1 MFVISTQH
9 ELAEESHLA
18 EQSLGMM
25 NKPISD
31 EPVKAQQLTLRSFAQ
46 MTAFALAIKP
56 FMALFIGLR
65 VRGREHLLTPGPFVL
80 VANHSSHLDTISLL
94 SLFPLN
100 RLRRIRPVAA
110 ADYFERN
117 AFVSQ
122 FTKTLF
128 NILPI
133 ARKNITPENNPLRRM
148 REAIE
153 AGDSLIIFPEGTRG
167 SGEQIGEFRSGVA
180 HLMEKMPGV
189 PVVPAY
195 LVNMGRSLP
204 KGEFIPVPFFC
215 EIRIGAPR
223 VLEGSRQEITR
234 TLEAAVREL
243 AEQA

>member
-1 MFVISTQH
+1 MTSDTSEPANISGINDQ
-9 ELAEESHLA
+9 
-18 EQSLGMM
+18 
-25 NKPISD
+25 
-31 EPVKAQQLTLRSFAQ
+31 PVASKRLTLRYIAQ
-46 MTAFALAIKP
+46 MVVFALVIRP

-65 VRGREHLLTPGPFVL
+65 VRGREHLSQPGPFIL
-80 VANHSSHLDTISLL
+80 IANHSSHLDTISLL

-117 AFVSQ
+117 AFVSL
-122 FTKTLF
+122 FTRTLF

-153 AGDSLIIFPEGTRG
+153 AGDSIIIFPEGTRRSG
-167 SGEQIGEFRSGVA
+167 SEMGEFRSGVA
-180 HLMEKMPGV
+180 HLIDKMPGV

-223 VLEGSRQEITR
+223 VLQGSRQEITR
-234 TLEAAVREL
+234 SLEAAVREL
-243 AEQA
+243 ADAR

>member
-1 MFVISTQH
+1 MASETSESAIEST
-9 ELAEESHLA
+9 ANDTNIKSR
-18 EQSLGMM
+18 
-25 NKPISD
+25 
-31 EPVKAQQLTLRSFAQ
+31 RSTVRSVVQ
-46 MTAFALAIKP
+46 MIVFALAIKP

-65 VRGREHLLTPGPFVL
+65 VRGREHLAGTGPFVL
-80 VANHSSHLDTISLL
+80 IANHSSHLDTISLL

-117 AFVSQ
+117 RFVSL
-122 FTKTLF
+122 FTKTVF

-133 ARKNITPENNPLRRM
+133 ARKNITTENNPLRRM
-148 REAIE
+148 RDAIE

-180 HLMEKMPGV
+180 HLLEKLPGV

-215 EIRIGAPR
+215 EIRIGGPL
-223 VLEGSRQEITR
+223 VLQGSRQDITR
-234 TLEAAVREL
+234 ALEAAVREL
-243 AEQA
+243 AE